1 MFKQSAIKNI
11 LLMADY
17 YHLNV
22 YKSSYKLLVESYKG
36 TKNLNKEHKYT
47 IGEKIK
53 EKSFEVLLNIY
64 RANKAKEK
72 IVFINNALDDVE
84 FIRLSIR
91 LLRDLNVINDT
102 KFVNFSEIIEDV
114 STQFEKWGKYSQS

>member
-1 MFKQSAIKNI
+1 
-11 LLMADY
+11 MAEY

-22 YKSSYKLLVESYKG
+22 YKSSYKLLVEIYKN

-53 EKSFEVLLNIY
+53 EKSFEILLNIY

-72 IVFINNALDDVE
+72 VDYINAALDDVE
-84 FIRLSIR
+84 YIRDRKS
-91 LLRDLNVINDT
+91 V
-102 KFVNFSEIIEDV
+102 V
-114 STQFEKWGKYSQS
+114 